1 MVDYGKVAEEEK
13 AKHDAAGFA
22 ATEDLR
28 RKEASSVFF
37 RELET
42 ALSTEIH
49 KANPEL
55 EKHGL
60 LKGHRSSGISFP
72 PKRFATQIRLSY
84 GRTASCEVNFDQSQ
98 STIYLELTIEP
109 ESGGETVPQEMA
121 FRIRNSEAGAIAHKV
136 ESEEVTSGE
145 YGTGEVAEIVILG
158 LIRGHLE

>member
-1 MVDYGKVAEEEK
+1 VVDYRKVAEEER

-28 RKEASSVFF
+28 QREASSVFF
-37 RELET
+37 RELEV
-42 ALSTEIH
+42 ALAEEIR

-60 LKGHRSSGISFP
+60 LTGHKSSGIALP
-72 PKRFATQIRLSY
+72 PKRFPTQIRLTY

-98 STIYLELTIEP
+98 RTIYLELTVEP
-109 ESGGETVPQEMA
+109 ETGGETEPQRLA
-121 FRIRNSEAGAIAHKV
+121 FQVSGGPSGPVARKV
-136 ESEEVTSGE
+136 ESGQDTPGE
-145 YGTGEVAEIVILG
+145 FGTTEVAEIVILG